1 VNRPKDRGISSLG
14 TGCQGLQIDGCQF
27 LSNEQSLRAQDRQT
41 IALNVNANDVK
52 LRDNRVMRFRHF
64 AILDGNGH
72 LLVGNHVFQ
81 GDEELA
87 GVRLPGIVL
96 TRANVKTTLVGNYID
111 NCFVEWTNEYEA
123 DPAFANQFSFGGLTV
138 DGNVFTSIGVAPWFR
153 WIVIKPYGAGHFLQG
168 INVSGNVFKA
178 ADGTVDRIDGVDTSF
193 ASLDYSRVRN
203 VLFTGNSFNGIAQ
216 ITANPVSIEHDQ
228 ATAQT
233 TWTIA
238 AGGFLPFG
246 TWARNVEAV
255 VAEGPITGPANERRS
270 DMPFVAIEQGI
281 DKRSVTLNW
290 AAASKG
296 RVHVRVRGDNP
307 N

>member
-1 VNRPKDRGISSLG
+1 
-14 TGCQGLQIDGCQF
+14 
-27 LSNEQSLRAQDRQT
+27 
-41 IALNVNANDVK
+41 
-52 LRDNRVMRFRHF
+52 
-64 AILDGNGH
+64 
-72 LLVGNHVFQ
+72 
-81 GDEELA
+81 
-87 GVRLPGIVL
+87 
-96 TRANVKTTLVGNYID
+96 VGNYID